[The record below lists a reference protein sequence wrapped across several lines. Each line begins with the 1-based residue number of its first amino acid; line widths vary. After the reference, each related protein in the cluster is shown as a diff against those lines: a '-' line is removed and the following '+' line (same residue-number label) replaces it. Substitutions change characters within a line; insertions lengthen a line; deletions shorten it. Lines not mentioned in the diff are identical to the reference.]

1 MINELKIKSIRK
13 DLEKQYKD
21 LRTQIDEETQ
31 KTNSNVI
38 NPDRSDLASNY
49 MSRERRLALISR
61 MEEHAGQIEA
71 ALKRIDEGTY
81 GICSRCG
88 KSISEERMEVLPY
101 ATLCV
106 ECQKLQER

>member
-1 MINELKIKSIRK
+1 MISELKIKAIRE
-13 DLEKQYKD
+13 DLEKQHKD
-21 LRTQIDEETQ
+21 LQAQIDEETQ
-31 KTNSNVI
+31 KMNSNVI

-61 MEEHAGQIEA
+61 MEEHVNQIEA
-71 ALKRIDEGTY
+71 ALKRMDEGTY
-81 GICSRCG
+81 GVCSNCG
-88 KSISEERMEVLPY
+88 KSISAERMEALPY